1 VTWNDFYLFC
11 FFFGFFFS
19 AVAVAT
25 GHLGLNTHD
34 GSGVGVDADMNVHGG
49 DHAAHSHASP
59 FNMATI
65 AAFLAWFGGTG
76 YLATRYYGLW
86 FVTAF
91 GLAIT
96 SGVVG
101 AGVVFWFLSKVLM
114 REREEMDP
122 ALYEMIGV
130 LGSVSSAI
138 RSDGIGEVLYSRDGA
153 RHAVPARSEDGKSIP
168 SGVEV
173 VVTRYE
179 NGIAYVQEW
188 DDFAGPAGLNE

>member
-1 VTWNDFYLFC
+1 MTWNNFYLFC

-19 AVAVAT
+19 AVAVVT

-34 GSGVGVDADMNVHGG
+34 GSGGAGVDLDMDAHGG
-49 DHAAHSHASP
+49 DHSVHAHVSP
-59 FNMATI
+59 FNMGTI

-122 ALYEMIGV
+122 AMYEMIGV
-130 LGSVSSAI
+130 LGNVSSAI
-138 RSDGIGEVLYSRDGA
+138 RPDGIGEVLYSRDGA
-153 RHAVPARSEDGKSIP
+153 RHSVPARSEDSRSIP
-168 SGVEV
+168 SGAEV
-173 VVTRYE
+173 VVMRYE
-179 NGIAYVQEW
+179 NGIAYVRRWE
-188 DDFAGPAGLNE
+188 DMAGTAGV